1 MTTMTKTAKAAMKK
15 ETMTKTT
22 LIQDFEQL
30 NYSQALESD
39 SEAQAWLQQNERR
52 FGHYINGA
60 FVSQAD
66 AQLID
71 VCNPATS
78 EVLAQIEIA
87 TNEQVDLAIA
97 SARDAQPNWWAL
109 GGLGRAKVLYALA
122 RNLQKY
128 ARMAAVLETLD
139 NGKPIRESR
148 DADIPLAI
156 RHFYHH
162 AGWAKLQHQEF
173 PNHGPVGVAA
183 QIIPWNFPLLMLA
196 WKVAPAIAMGN
207 AIVIKPAE
215 QTPLTAMLFAQLC
228 HESGVPAGVVNIING
243 AGSTG
248 AALAA
253 HEGVDKVAFT
263 GSTAVGRAIRLA
275 TAGQGKK
282 LTLEL
287 GGKSAFIVFE
297 DADLDATVEGLVDSI
312 WFNQGEVC
320 CAGSRLLVQAPV
332 AEQLHAKL
340 KIRMQQLRTGSPLDK
355 SIDVGSLVSQQQYAR
370 VDALVSAGLLEG
382 GQAYQAHDKNSQQ
395 NYYPPTLITD
405 VDSSHPLVQ
414 EEIFGPVL
422 VSMTFRTQTEAVALA
437 NNSRYGLAASVW
449 SENINRAMDV
459 APKIEAGVVWINN
472 HNQFDA
478 ACGFGGVKESGFGRE
493 GGKEGLYEYLSPV
506 GLTSMPAPAP
516 ASAPAALAH
525 TDVMVAQSADHTSS
539 IAPTSS
545 IDRTLK
551 FYVAGKQVRPD
562 SGHSQASYNA
572 DGSVAAMVG
581 IGSRKDIRN
590 AVSGALKASSWTKQ
604 TAHGRAQ
611 VIYFLA
617 ENLSQRQNE
626 WIERL
631 QKVCGYSI
639 SQAQAEFDAAISC
652 LFTYAAW
659 ADKYDGAVHNA
670 PYRGITLALPEAVGV
685 VGLIAPTYQ
694 PLISTIALVAPAI
707 AMGNRVVLVASERY
721 PSIALELVQVL
732 ETSDIPAGVINIVAG
747 LKADLANH
755 LAGHGEV
762 DAMWCWADASIN
774 KHAEQA
780 SVTDLKRM
788 WTHLE
793 MDRDWLDPLQSEGL
807 EFLRQ
812 ATQVKNIWTP
822 YGD

>member
-1 MTTMTKTAKAAMKK
+1 MTTMTK
-15 ETMTKTT
+15 MTLT
-22 LIQDFEQL
+22 QEFEQL

-39 SEAQAWLQQNERR
+39 SQAQAWLQQNNRR
-52 FGHYINGA
+52 FGHYVNGA
-60 FVSQAD
+60 FVTQPD
-66 AQLID
+66 AALVD
-71 VCNPATS
+71 VCNPSTS
-78 EVLAQIEIA
+78 EMLAQIEVA
-87 TNEQVDLAIA
+87 TSEQIDAAIS
-97 SARDAQPNWWAL
+97 SARKAQAGWLAL
-109 GGLGRAKVLYALA
+109 GGLGRAKILYSLA
-122 RNLQKY
+122 RNLQKH
-128 ARMAAVLETLD
+128 ARLAAVLETLD

-162 AGWAKLQHQEF
+162 AGWAKLQAQEF

-183 QIIPWNFPLLMLA
+183 QIIPWNFPLLMLS

-207 AIVIKPAE
+207 TIVIKPAE
-215 QTPLTAMLFAQLC
+215 QTPLTAMLFAQIC
-228 HESGVPAGVVNIING
+228 HESGVPNGVVNIING

-248 AALAA
+248 ATLAA

-297 DADLDATVEGLVDSI
+297 DADLDAVVEGLVDSI

-332 AEQLHAKL
+332 AEQLHIKL
-340 KIRMQQLRTGSPLDK
+340 KQRMQQLRTGAPLDK
-355 SIDVGSLVSQQQYAR
+355 SIDVGSLVSQQQFNR
-370 VDALVSAGLLEG
+370 VSHLVNEGLQAGGELF
-382 GQAYQAHDKNSQQ
+382 QAHAQDAST
-395 NYYPPTLITD
+395 NYYPPTLVTD

-422 VSMTFRTQTEAVALA
+422 VSMTFRTQAEAVVLA

-459 APKIEAGVVWINN
+459 APKLKAGVVWINN

-493 GGKEGLYEYLSPV
+493 GGKEGLYEYLTPT
-506 GLTSMPAPAP
+506 GLTMMVEPV
-516 ASAPAALAH
+516 ALA
-525 TDVMVAQSADHTSS
+525 VAATSMQPVFN
-539 IAPTSS
+539 ALS

-562 SGHSQASYNA
+562 SGHSQACYNH

-581 IGSRKDIRN
+581 VGGRKDIRN
-590 AVSGALKASSWTKQ
+590 AVSGAVKASSWAQK

-617 ENLSQRQNE
+617 ENLSQRENE
-626 WIERL
+626 WLERL
-631 QKVCGYSI
+631 QKVCGYSQK
-639 SQAQAEFDAAISC
+639 QAQMEFDGAISC

-670 PYRGITLALPEAVGV
+670 PYRGVTLALPEATGV
-685 VGLIAPTYQ
+685 IGLITPKNQ
-694 PLISTIALVAPAI
+694 PLISTIALMAPAI
-707 AMGNRVVLVASERY
+707 AMGNCVVLVASQRY

-732 ETSDIPAGVINIVAG
+732 ETSDIPAGVVNILAG
-747 LKADLANH
+747 PKADLANH
-755 LAGHGEV
+755 LAGHAEV

-774 KHAEQA
+774 KRAEQA

-793 MDRDWLDPLQSEGL
+793 TDRDWLDPLQSEGL